1 MKKAD
6 FFALTFFHCVYIH
19 ATFVAMK
26 DQVIRIRADKDFTD
40 KVDFLQDINGYKT
53 KSDTIRKVVEK
64 EYRKETYKGRQ
75 DT

>member
-1 MKKAD
+1 
-6 FFALTFFHCVYIH
+6 
-19 ATFVAMK
+19 MK

-75 DT
+75 DA